1 MYKANVE
8 NNVYLILVNLNYT
21 IVSALLLCCANLLYC
36 CLSMQ
41 LAKKIDRLE
50 QELFQV
56 SQELRDAEN
65 RAEHATGQLN
75 VLLLREKKIMKEKRD
90 AQRQL
95 DHAKLQIARNLR
107 YNNTC
112 TSLSYCTC
120 L

>member
-1 MYKANVE
+1 M
-8 NNVYLILVNLNYT
+8 YLIIVNLNDT
-21 IVSALLLCCANLLYC
+21 IVTLLSLLLCCAILSHC

-56 SQELRDAEN
+56 SQELKDAEN